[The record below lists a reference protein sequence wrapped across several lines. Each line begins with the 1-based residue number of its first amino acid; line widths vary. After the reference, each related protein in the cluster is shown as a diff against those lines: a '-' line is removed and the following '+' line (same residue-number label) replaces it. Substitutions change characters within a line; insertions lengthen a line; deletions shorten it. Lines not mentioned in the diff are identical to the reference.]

1 MSGFLEK
8 GIAGPPSCCPICG
21 SVDCL
26 SYDAKTGISSCYC
39 GWTNKK
45 KRHPGDTRAE
55 VLEFA
60 KKCVCEI
67 RGQEYGGVEDN
78 FALIADMWS
87 VYLGVEI
94 TPVDVAL
101 MMAQLKMA
109 RIKTGTFKEDSFVD
123 ACGYIACAAE
133 LAKGE

>member
-1 MSGFLEK
+1 M
-8 GIAGPPSCCPICG
+8 
-21 SVDCL
+21 
-26 SYDAKTGISSCYC
+26 
-39 GWTNKK
+39 N
-45 KRHPGDTRAE
+45 RAE
-55 VLEFA
+55 TLDAA
-60 KKCVCEI
+60 KACVCQNRE
-67 RGQEYGGVEDN
+67 QEYGSPERN
-78 FALIADMWS
+78 FELIADLWS

-133 LAKGE
+133 LASKE

>member
-1 MSGFLEK
+1 M
-8 GIAGPPSCCPICG
+8 
-21 SVDCL
+21 
-26 SYDAKTGISSCYC
+26 
-39 GWTNKK
+39 
-45 KRHPGDTRAE
+45 TRAE
-55 VLEFA
+55 VLDGA
-60 KKCVCEI
+60 KACVCQNRE
-67 RGQEYGGVEDN
+67 QEYGAIENN
-78 FALIADMWS
+78 FAMIADMWS

-101 MMAQLKMA
+101 MMAQLKMT